1 MSFLTSKNR
10 IFSVLTAVVLT
21 AGLVYF
27 YAGNQAQNQSGK
39 VELTDLSDADID
51 LIVEVKSAMY
61 AASIESH

>member
-21 AGLVYF
+21 AGLGYF
-27 YAGNQAQNQSGK
+27 YAGNLAQNQSAK

-61 AASIESH
+61 AASIESY